1 MQVFLKVLHERAKE
15 KINMSNIIISNDLG
29 PGKIFTIDGN
39 LYTVLEQHCNKT
51 AMRKMIV
58 KAKVKD
64 LRTGT
69 ITEMSFN
76 GGDKVTLAYL
86 EKEKK
91 SFLYDDGSFCVFMDN
106 DTYEQV
112 NIPKERLTWE
122 LNFLTDNLE
131 VIITSYINADGS
143 KEIMGVE
150 LPVKV
155 ALKVV
160 HTDDAVKGDTINK
173 AVKDATLQTGYVVKV
188 PMFIKNDEVVNIRTD
203 TGEYDSRAN

>member
-1 MQVFLKVLHERAKE
+1 
-15 KINMSNIIISNDLG
+15 MSNIIISNDLG
-29 PGKIFTIDGN
+29 PGKIFKKDGN

-64 LRTGT
+64 LRSGT

-86 EKEKK
+86 DKEKK
-91 SFLYDDGSFCVFMDN
+91 SFLYDDGTFCVFMDN
-106 DTYEQV
+106 ETYEQV
-112 NIPKERLTWE
+112 SIPKERLTWE

-131 VIITSYINADGS
+131 VFITSYINDDGT
-143 KEIMGVE
+143 KEILGIE

-160 HTDDAVKGDTINK
+160 HTDNAVKGDTINK
-173 AVKDATLQTGYVVKV
+173 AMKDATLETGYVVKV
-188 PMFIKNDEVVNIRTD
+188 PMFIKNDEVINVRTD
-203 TGEYDSRAN
+203 SGEYDSRAN

>member
-1 MQVFLKVLHERAKE
+1 
-15 KINMSNIIISNDLG
+15 MSNIIISNNLN
-29 PGKIFTIDGN
+29 PGKVFTQDGK
-39 LYTVLEQHCNKT
+39 LYQVIEQHCNKT
-51 AMRKMIV
+51 AMRKMVV

-64 LRTGT
+64 LRSGT
-69 ITEMSFN
+69 ITEMSFI
-76 GGDKVTLAYL
+76 GGEKVTLAYL

-91 SFLYDDGSFCVFMDN
+91 AFLYDDGTFCVFMDN
-106 DTYEQV
+106 DTYEQINV
-112 NIPKERLTWE
+112 PKEKLTWE

-131 VIITSYINADGS
+131 ILITSFTNPDGV

-155 ALKVV
+155 PLRVT

-173 AVKDATLQTGYVVKV
+173 AMKDATLETGYVVKV
-188 PMFIKNDEVVNIRTD
+188 PMFIKNDEVINVRTD